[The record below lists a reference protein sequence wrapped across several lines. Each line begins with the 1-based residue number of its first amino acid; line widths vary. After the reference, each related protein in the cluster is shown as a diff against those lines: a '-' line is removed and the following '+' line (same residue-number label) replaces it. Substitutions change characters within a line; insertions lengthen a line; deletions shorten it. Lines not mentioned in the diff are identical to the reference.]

1 VSGNRILTKLLFDDQ
16 RANTTLFFG
25 LSLLTVTICSALHS
39 IVRESDFVNY
49 YIALC
54 DASASNNRIVLEPAE
69 DMGLV
74 NILQARL
81 WNHMELTIYK
91 FISDGPSRAAK

>member
-1 VSGNRILTKLLFDDQ
+1 LCVKGAAGFLVSGNRILTKLLFDDQ

-74 NILQARL
+74 INFQLGVRNIK
-81 WNHMELTIYK
+81 LTISE
-91 FISDGPSRAAK
+91 I